1 MKHIY
6 VILTL
11 LIAIPVLVIFL
22 NYPGIN
28 DDKRSDFESMING
41 KAYKPFV
48 YRMLVPTSVKFLS
61 QMIPDKVKNSVSE
74 FVENNQFVS
83 KVFKKF
89 RWESYLAIE
98 YLIASLIMYL
108 FLSGYA
114 FLMKSLFIQFYFL
127 QEKFLYAISIFAL
140 TILPPFFVYTSFLYD
155 FSNLFFFTL
164 GLLLLKKRKWNL
176 YLTLLLFATFNKET
190 TILLIIIFYFYYKN
204 SLAQNEFRRLLLI
217 QILIFILVKSILYF
231 MFYNNPGT
239 FVEFHLFDHNL
250 RLIKNYNLNDLVT
263 FIVCILL
270 IFYGWKDRDQFLKIS
285 FAMIIP
291 LLFLALFLGY
301 LDELRG
307 YYEVLPVITI
317 FVYVNILKFLG
328 VEVVP
333 KIQSEK

>member
-1 MKHIY
+1 
-6 VILTL
+6 
-11 LIAIPVLVIFL
+11 
-22 NYPGIN
+22 
-28 DDKRSDFESMING
+28 
-41 KAYKPFV
+41 
-48 YRMLVPTSVKFLS
+48 
-61 QMIPDKVKNSVSE
+61 
-74 FVENNQFVS
+74 
-83 KVFKKF
+83 
-89 RWESYLAIE
+89 
-98 YLIASLIMYL
+98 
-108 FLSGYA
+108 
-114 FLMKSLFIQFYFL
+114 
-127 QEKFLYAISIFAL
+127 
-140 TILPPFFVYTSFLYD
+140 
-155 FSNLFFFTL
+155 
-164 GLLLLKKRKWNL
+164 
-176 YLTLLLFATFNKET
+176 
-190 TILLIIIFYFYYKN
+190 
-204 SLAQNEFRRLLLI
+204 
-217 QILIFILVKSILYF
+217 

-270 IFYGWKDRDQFLKIS
+270 IFYGWKDRDLFLKIS